1 MRATMR
7 RRRGQAA
14 VETAVTMI
22 VLIPIIF
29 YALFLEDLLYYH
41 LEWQEGI
48 VVSPWEGL
56 AVNFQNGDSASST
69 AQKYNRVAYCDHT
82 VAYDSFNASFDCDDS
97 NHHKAMTAHQCWMG
111 GGKQI
116 TCYGDA
122 DQGNVD
128 DTYKNKF
135 GKGGLVQC
143 TARLNV
149 SNWFII
155 NNFATWGNNYVTAAR
170 QKHEDSEDKH
180 AVGYGVTTESG
191 WIFGAQGESG
201 GAIASD
207 QPGDDGPT
215 DEAPPSSGSGGSANT
230 DDYFAVLHDT
240 WAVFEAG
247 SYQTAS
253 HNTGHPI
260 YARMKAY
267 YDSGKSKDG
276 TNAAKDF
283 GDALK
288 NDDLI
293 GDDAFSD
300 GQSGDDVTT
309 AEMDFNAGQANR
321 MSMGSPMDY
330 SAGWSDQRQQDTN
343 SGRKNGYMGVENQ

>member
-1 MRATMR
+1 MRTSMR

-14 VETAVTMI
+14 VEAAVTMI

-48 VVSPWEGL
+48 VVSPWEGI
-56 AVNFQNGDSASST
+56 AVNFQNGESASNT

-82 VAYDSFNASFDCDDS
+82 VAYDSFDANYDCDDET
-97 NHHKAMTAHQCWMG
+97 HHKAMTAHQCWMG

-116 TCYGDA
+116 TCS
-122 DQGNVD
+122 N
-128 DTYKNKF
+128 NKDSGGVERNF
-135 GKGGLVQC
+135 EGAFNKGGLVQC

-155 NNFATWGNNYVTAAR
+155 NKFATWGKNYVSQGR
-170 QKHEDSEDKH
+170 QKHEDNESKH
-180 AVGYGVTTESG
+180 DVGYNTTTESG
-191 WIFGAQGESG
+191 WIFGAQGSNSGTSG
-201 GAIASD
+201 GM
-207 QPGDDGPT
+207 PGDDGPE
-215 DEAPPSSGSGGSANT
+215 DEPPPDTSGGGGNT
-230 DDYFAVLHDT
+230 DDYFGVLHDS

-247 SYQTAS
+247 DYQTTS
-253 HNTGHPI
+253 HNTNHPI
-260 YARMKAY
+260 YARMKMY
-267 YDSGKSKDG
+267 YDAKGKSSE
-276 TNAAKDF
+276 AQAF

-288 NDDLI
+288 DEDLI

-300 GQSGDDVTT
+300 GQHGDDVST
-309 AEMDFNAGQANR
+309 AEMDFNAGSADR
-321 MSMGSPMDY
+321 RSTGSPMDY

-343 SGRKNGYMGVENQ
+343 SGRRNGYMGVESQ

>member
-1 MRATMR
+1 MRITMR

-29 YALFLEDLLYYH
+29 YSLFLEDLLYYH

-82 VAYDSFNASFDCDDS
+82 VAYDSFNANYDCDDS
-97 NHHKAMTAHQCWMG
+97 THHKAMTAHQCWMG

-116 TCYGDA
+116 TCNNDTGIA
-122 DQGNVD
+122 NVERD
-128 DTYKNKF
+128 YANRF
-135 GKGGLVQC
+135 GKGGFVQC

-149 SNWFII
+149 SNWFIV
-155 NNFATWGNNYVTAAR
+155 NNFATWGKNYVSSGR
-170 QKHEDSEDKH
+170 QKHEDNEDKH
-180 AVGYGVTTESG
+180 SVGYGVSTETG
-191 WIFGAQGESG
+191 WIFGAQGSNGGAMESG
-201 GAIASD
+201 

-215 DEAPPSSGSGGSANT
+215 DEEPSSSGSGGSANT
-230 DDYFAVLHDT
+230 DDYFGVLHDT
-240 WAVFEAG
+240 WAVYEAN
-247 SYQTAS
+247 SYMTTS

-260 YARMKAY
+260 YARMKMY
-267 YDSGKSKDG
+267 YDSKGASDEAQK
-276 TNAAKDF
+276 F

-288 NDDLI
+288 DDDLI
-293 GDDAFSD
+293 GDDAFDD
-300 GQSGDDVTT
+300 GSTGDDVST
-309 AEMDFNAGQANR
+309 AEMDFNANQANR

-343 SGRKNGYMGVENQ
+343 SGRKNGYMGVETQ